1 MFRDKCTN
9 TFTKHCTFAT
19 RNLSLQLRPNLY
31 PPFFSSILFLQP
43 LLLYHVAFRRF
54 RPPLSSLLPP
64 FISFS
69 NSFHCATIV
78 FFLFFLPFF
87 PPFTFSIPTC
97 FLPSVLSTHHPP
109 LFPWVFPTRREHAP
123 PVIHVSYSSLF
134 YMVFSRAFT
143 QCLVIKRPV
152 CFFEQF
158 ARLSAG
164 PPQTRPRPAS
174 LYLLVCTLS
183 FTCLILPCEFIGM
196 RGVSVLSGTDIIIT
210 SMILV
215 FK

>member
-1 MFRDKCTN
+1 MYKYFYEALY
-9 TFTKHCTFAT
+9 HCHARSISPTSSEPLSTLFLHHPLPPTPSPLPRCVPPFPAT
-19 RNLSLQLRPNLY
+19 SIFSSPSIHFVLQLVPLRHHSLLSL
-31 PPFFSSILFLQP
+31 F
-43 LLLYHVAFRRF
+43 
-54 RPPLSSLLPP
+54 PPLSPS
-64 FISFS
+64 
-69 NSFHCATIV
+69 
-78 FFLFFLPFF
+78 
-87 PPFTFSIPTC
+87 PFTFSLPTC
-97 FLPSVLSTHHPP
+97 FLPSVLSTHHPS

-164 PPQTRPRPAS
+164 PPNETPVCFS
-174 LYLLVCTLS
+174 VYLLVCTLS

-196 RGVSVLSGTDIIIT
+196 RGVSVLGETDIIIT
-210 SMILV
+210 SMNVV
-215 FK
+215 FE